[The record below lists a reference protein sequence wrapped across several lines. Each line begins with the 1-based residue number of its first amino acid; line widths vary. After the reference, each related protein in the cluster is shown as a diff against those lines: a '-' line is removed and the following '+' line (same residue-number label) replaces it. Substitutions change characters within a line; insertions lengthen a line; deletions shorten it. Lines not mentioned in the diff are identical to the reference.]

1 MNNGI
6 DYREECPGQ
15 EGATDEEILI
25 LDTLSFFT
33 KKKKRKREKWG
44 TSQSLLV
51 HNMT

>member
-6 DYREECPGQ
+6 DYREESPGK

-33 KKKKRKREKWG
+33 KKKKREVG
-44 TSQSLLV
+44 
-51 HNMT
+51 NMTESSST

>member
-6 DYREECPGQ
+6 DYREESPGK

-33 KKKKRKREKWG
+33 KKNKKIERSGEHDR
-44 TSQSLLV
+44 V
-51 HNMT
+51 F